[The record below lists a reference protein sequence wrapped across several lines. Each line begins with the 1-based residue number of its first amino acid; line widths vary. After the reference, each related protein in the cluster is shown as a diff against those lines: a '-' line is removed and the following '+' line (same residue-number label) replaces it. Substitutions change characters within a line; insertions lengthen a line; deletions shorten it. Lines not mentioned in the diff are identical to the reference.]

1 MKTPL
6 KTSLFACLLS
16 LLPFVKAYSQPA
28 WNTVYTENFNNVSSP
43 DAVPNMYYG
52 CSFAISGSG
61 GNKYLRNSWAVEYCF
76 VLFKLNLDAAYEY
89 RMTWSARSNA
99 PGRNVQFFYHTQAGI
114 GGTDIG
120 ATTAINFSSSI
131 FTDIGSEAF
140 DVPQS
145 GEYYIGI
152 RPGLL
157 NTGNVNAKV
166 EFDDFRL
173 ERRER
178 TVISFAQSAL
188 TVAEGGSVEV
198 CVNASNPD
206 PDGQAFVEV
215 ALATDAAP
223 HLAGFTTQTL
233 SFSGGAQTLQSC
245 FTLQTAQP
253 TGGEDDN
260 YTYTLTLQNP
270 SGGFN
275 AGLGSPST
283 LTLTVLEANPGCPW
297 AGEDRTICMG
307 ESVQIGCPRVG
318 PTDPGANYCY
328 KWLPEE
334 GLEQPY
340 NAITTATVD
349 ETTIYTV
356 YISDNHGNLVATD
369 EMTVFVEAKLS
380 VTPVFPLI
388 CPGDTVIL
396 EATVEGSAENV
407 FLWNT
412 GEITS
417 AITVTPHQTSF
428 YTVEATSIDLGCT
441 MKYKARVNV
450 KYPPF
455 IHISATSPAICHL
468 ALPALRGNQPIEEE
482 KDNEYSCEYSSTWLY
497 AGTGFPG
504 FTYEW
509 STGETTPD
517 IDVTVPGEYS
527 VTVTKI
533 GGCTTID
540 TVEIF
545 PCYEVEIKP
554 HVITS
559 DLGDQYFLDAGEGY
573 VSYIWHDG
581 STDRYIPVSS
591 NVVSVVSG

>member
-1 MKTPL
+1 M
-6 KTSLFACLLS
+6 
-16 LLPFVKAYSQPA
+16 
-28 WNTVYTENFNNVSSP
+28 
-43 DAVPNMYYG
+43 
-52 CSFAISGSG
+52 
-61 GNKYLRNSWAVEYCF
+61 
-76 VLFKLNLDAAYEY
+76 
-89 RMTWSARSNA
+89 
-99 PGRNVQFFYHTQAGI
+99 QFFYHTQAGI

-215 ALATDAAP
+215 ALSTDTSP

-297 AGEDRTICMG
+297 AGEDKTICQG
-307 ESVQIGCPRVG
+307 ECIIIGCPEAQ
-318 PTDPGANYCY
+318 PQDPATVYCY
-328 KWLPEE
+328 SWLPNEYME
-334 GLEQPY
+334 DSHQSSVEVCPS
-340 NAITTATVD
+340 
-349 ETTIYTV
+349 ETTVYTV
-356 YISDNHGNLVATD
+356 I
-369 EMTVFVEAKLS
+369 
-380 VTPVFPLI
+380 I
-388 CPGDTVIL
+388 
-396 EATVEGSAENV
+396 
-407 FLWNT
+407 
-412 GEITS
+412 
-417 AITVTPHQTSF
+417 
-428 YTVEATSIDLGCT
+428 
-441 MKYKARVNV
+441 R
-450 KYPPF
+450 
-455 IHISATSPAICHL
+455 
-468 ALPALRGNQPIEEE
+468 
-482 KDNEYSCEYSSTWLY
+482 
-497 AGTGFPG
+497 
-504 FTYEW
+504 
-509 STGETTPD
+509 
-517 IDVTVPGEYS
+517 
-527 VTVTKI
+527 
-533 GGCTTID
+533 
-540 TVEIF
+540 
-545 PCYEVEIKP
+545 
-554 HVITS
+554 
-559 DLGDQYFLDAGEGY
+559 
-573 VSYIWHDG
+573 
-581 STDRYIPVSS
+581 
-591 NVVSVVSG
+591 